1 MKTKL
6 ILATLCGLLF
16 TLATNAQESPKF
28 SLSFGDKDREYH
40 NVGFGHWNAPAA
52 PEGAPTEGCTV
63 SYASWTFLASADFA
77 GGRPVN
83 VHINP
88 HLHLTASCE
97 TPGGFRTEARLYPIA
112 GVSGLS
118 EKDVKFDYGAAIGL
132 TMGWKAGI
140 GGVIRVTRHT
150 KAAGLCLAF

>member
-16 TLATNAQESPKF
+16 SLATNAQERLSF
-28 SLSFGDKDREYH
+28 SLSFGDKGKEYH
-40 NVGFGHWNAPAA
+40 NVGFGHWNSPAA
-52 PEGAPTEGCTV
+52 PEGASTDGWTV

-112 GVSGLS
+112 GVAGLS